1 MALSLTWPLNLDY
14 DGFQSY
20 TDEEIT
26 QAIHQTLKMLLL
38 TRKGEYP
45 MDNNFGVGMTNYLF
59 EQNSIGLISNI
70 NSEVRKQIRIY
81 MPYVVIKK
89 LEFNAEDIDK
99 NQLSMRLEYS
109 ISQSTLNEVFEME
122 FTPDSFNFWCANYLN
137 FREDWICQN

>member
-1 MALSLTWPLNLDY
+1 
-14 DGFQSY
+14 
-20 TDEEIT
+20 
-26 QAIHQTLKMLLL
+26 
-38 TRKGEYP
+38 

-122 FTPDSFNFWCANYLN
+122 FTPDSFNF
-137 FREDWICQN
+137 